1 MNHVKSQGRL
11 KYVSD
16 ITLTSLR
23 RYDMLDRILS
33 RLSFAFDRQRDRLS
47 ASSRLV
53 KSSQQTQSRSRVG
66 SLPLKKQGLK
76 HIGRT
81 ILSADVLAPIMVGV
95 CALVVW
101 QVAVWVTQVPSYLLP
116 GPILVGQ
123 TLITEWGQLFPSLIV
138 TLKITVTAFLAAVVS
153 GVLIAILFAQSK
165 WIERSFFP
173 YAVILQTTPIV
184 AIAPLIII
192 WLKNNTFAALVVCAW
207 IVALFPII
215 SNTTLGLNSADH
227 HLINLFKLYRASRW
241 QILLYLRLPSAM
253 PYFLGGLRISGG
265 LALIGAVVAEFVAG
279 TGGTRSGLAYQ
290 ILMSSYNLQ
299 IPRMFAALLMT
310 TVLGILIFV
319 SLTMISDRALRN
331 WHESAVK
338 REN

>member
-1 MNHVKSQGRL
+1 
-11 KYVSD
+11 
-16 ITLTSLR
+16 
-23 RYDMLDRILS
+23 MLDRILS
-33 RLSFAFDRQRDRLS
+33 RLSLAFDRQRDRLS

-53 KSSQQTQSRSRVG
+53 KSSRQTQSRSRI
-66 SLPLKKQGLK
+66 SPPLRKRRGLQ

-81 ILSADVLAPIMVGV
+81 ILSANVLAPVIVGV
-95 CALVVW
+95 LALVIW
-101 QVAVWVTQVPSYLLP
+101 QVAVWVMQVPPYLLP

-123 TLITEWGQLFPSLIV
+123 TLVTEWGQLFPSLMV

-153 GVLIAILFAQSK
+153 GLLIAILFAQSK

-227 HLINLFKLYRASRW
+227 HLVNLFKLYRASRW

-279 TGGTRSGLAYQ
+279 TGGARSGLAYQ

-319 SLTMISDRALRN
+319 LLTMISDMALRN